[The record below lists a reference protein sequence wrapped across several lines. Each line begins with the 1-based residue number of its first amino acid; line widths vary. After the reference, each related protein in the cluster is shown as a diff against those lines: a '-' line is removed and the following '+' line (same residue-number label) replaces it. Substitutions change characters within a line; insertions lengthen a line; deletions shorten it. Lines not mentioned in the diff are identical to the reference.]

1 MITEEIA
8 TKVDEQMEQKQEEV
22 NTLSNHNGELQQKV
36 QSLTNELA
44 VTKSDAEIFRQKAR

>member
-1 MITEEIA
+1 
-8 TKVDEQMEQKQEEV
+8 MEQKQEEV
-22 NTLSNHNGELQQKV
+22 NTLSNQNGELHQKV

>member
-1 MITEEIA
+1 MISEEIA

-22 NTLSNHNGELQQKV
+22 NTLSNQNGELHQKV